1 MKLTDTFE
9 KMVKVSSQII
19 RNINNKFYVL
29 YSGRGWFHF
38 FFGGGVMGGDEGK
51 GVG

>member
-19 RNINNKFYVL
+19 RNINNKLYVL
-29 YSGRGWFHF
+29 YSGRGSFHF
-38 FFGGGVMGGDEGK
+38 FFWGGMGGDEGK